1 MSASAGLQTQS
12 ELINSEIE
20 RVKLSICCS
29 KNGDNDCGID
39 LDLEK
44 NLWISTSGESQ
55 TLALEIKGFLV
66 YG

>member
-44 NLWISTSGESQ
+44 DLCISTSGESQ
-55 TLALEIKGFLV
+55 TW
-66 YG
+66 